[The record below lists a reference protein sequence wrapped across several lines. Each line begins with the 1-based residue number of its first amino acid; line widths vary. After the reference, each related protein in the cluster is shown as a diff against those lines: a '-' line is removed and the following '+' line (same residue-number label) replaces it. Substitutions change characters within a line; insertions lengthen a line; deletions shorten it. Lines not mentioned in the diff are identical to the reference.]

1 VPKKLYLATFGCRT
15 NQADSAA
22 IRDSLFNDGFEETE
36 RCEEADVIV
45 VNSCTVTQ
53 RSDQQVRQLSR
64 KLRRENPSA
73 RLLVTGCYA
82 QRAPEVLSRIAG
94 IDAVVGNT
102 HRSQIPQILKELE
115 PRAGSAGIL
124 PACADASIDCGSSAS
139 RQDACAPREGSVS
152 AAHSEIAAIYRDD
165 FARARVIGESP
176 AVQLGGRTRPFV
188 KIQDGC
194 DAKCSYC
201 IIPAV
206 RGPSRSVPPQPVL
219 DQVRDLARRGFKE
232 IVVTGI
238 HIGTYG
244 FHLEPR
250 YSLDRLL
257 AEIVEIPELVQVR
270 ISSLEPME
278 LSRKVIDIASRTDKI
293 APHFHICLQSGSD
306 RILKAMRR
314 PYKTA
319 RFASIVEMIRERIPD
334 AGIGTDVIVGFPG
347 ETQEDHRDTLAFV
360 EKMPFTYLH
369 CFPYSDRPGTPSCT
383 TDGHVEA
390 EQIRRRSAALRSIS
404 SCKNRAFRRSFLGRT
419 LRVLTLADQEEG
431 KRLALSGNYLRVRL
445 PLDTPANVMLDVQIT
460 GEAGE
465 DLAGRWNPVNP
476 EPIAKIGF

>member
-1 VPKKLYLATFGCRT
+1 MPKKLYLATFGCRT

-22 IRDSLFNDGFEETE
+22 IRDSLFSDGFEETDQ
-36 RCEEADVIV
+36 CAEADLIV

-64 KLRRENPSA
+64 KLRRENPTA

-82 QRAPEVLSRIAG
+82 QRAPEVLSRISG

-102 HRSQIPQILKELE
+102 HRAQIPQIVRE
-115 PRAGSAGIL
+115 L
-124 PACADASIDCGSSAS
+124 PARSSIST
-139 RQDACAPREGSVS
+139 
-152 AAHSEIAAIYRDD
+152 AHSEIAAIYRDD
-165 FARARVIGESP
+165 FTRIRAIGESP
-176 AVQLGGRTRPFV
+176 AVQLGGRTRPFI

-201 IIPAV
+201 IIPTV
-206 RGPSRSVPPQPVL
+206 RGPSRSVPPQLVL
-219 DQVRDLARRGFKE
+219 EQVRDLACRGFKE
-232 IVVTGI
+232 IVLTGI

-257 AEIVEIPELVQVR
+257 NEIVEIPDLVQVR

-278 LSRKVIDIASRTDKI
+278 LSRKVIELASRTDKI

-319 RFASIVEMIRERIPD
+319 RFASIVELIRERIPD

-347 ETQEDHRDTLAFV
+347 ETEEDHRETMAFV
-360 EKMPFTYLH
+360 ENLPFTYLH
-369 CFPYSDRPGTPSCT
+369 CFPYSDRPGTPACT
-383 TDGHVEA
+383 ISGHVEA
-390 EQIRRRSAALRSIS
+390 DQIRRRSAALRLIS
-404 SCKNRAFRRSFLGRT
+404 LSKNRAFRRSFVGRA

-445 PLDTPANVMLDVQIT
+445 PLDAPPNLMLDVTIT
-460 GEAGE
+460 GEEGE
-465 DLAGRWNPVNP
+465 DLVGCV
-476 EPIAKIGF
+476 KV

>member
-1 VPKKLYLATFGCRT
+1 MAKKLYLATFGCRT

-22 IRDSLFNDGFEETE
+22 IRDSLFSEGYEETD
-36 RCEEADVIV
+36 RCAEADVIV

-64 KLRRENPSA
+64 KLRRENPRA

-82 QRAPEVLSRIAG
+82 QRAPEVLSQIAG

-102 HRSQIPQILKELE
+102 HRFQIPQIVKKLK
-115 PRAGSAGIL
+115 PGSAG
-124 PACADASIDCGSSAS
+124 A
-139 RQDACAPREGSVS
+139 
-152 AAHSEIAAIYRDD
+152 AAHLEIAAIYRDD
-165 FARARVIGESP
+165 FSRARVIGESP
-176 AVQLGGRTRPFV
+176 AMQLGGRTRPFV

-194 DAKCSYC
+194 DAGCSYC

-206 RGPSRSVPPQPVL
+206 RGPSRSVPPPLVL
-219 DQVRDLARRGFKE
+219 DQVRDLARVGFKE
-232 IVVTGI
+232 IVLTGI

-257 AEIVEIPELVQVR
+257 AQIVEIPELVQVR

-278 LSRKVIDIASRTDKI
+278 LSRKVIELASRTDKI
-293 APHFHICLQSGSD
+293 ATHFHICLQSGSD

-319 RFASIVEMIRERIPD
+319 RFASIVDMIRERIPD

-347 ETQEDHRDTLAFV
+347 ETEEDHRETLAFI
-360 EKMPFTYLH
+360 ERMPFTYLH
-369 CFPYSDRPGTPSCT
+369 CFPYSDRPGTPACT
-383 TDGHVEA
+383 LSGHVGPD
-390 EQIRRRSAALRSIS
+390 QIRRRSAALRAIS
-404 SCKNRAFRRSFLGRT
+404 VSKNRSFRRGFVGRT

-445 PLDTPANVMLDVQIT
+445 PLDTPPNVILEVEIT
-460 GEAGE
+460 GEQGE
-465 DLAGRWNPVNP
+465 DLV
-476 EPIAKIGF
+476 GFRL

>member
-1 VPKKLYLATFGCRT
+1 MPKKLYLATFGCRT

-22 IRDSLFNDGFEETE
+22 IRDSLFSEGFEETD
-36 RCEEADVIV
+36 RCAEADVIV

-64 KLRRENPSA
+64 KLRRENPRA

-82 QRAPEVLSRIAG
+82 QREPEALSRIAG
-94 IDAVVGNT
+94 VDAVVGNT
-102 HRSQIPQILKELE
+102 HRAQIPQIVKQLR
-115 PRAGSAGIL
+115 PDG
-124 PACADASIDCGSSAS
+124 AST
-139 RQDACAPREGSVS
+139 
-152 AAHSEIAAIYRDD
+152 AHSEIAAIYRDD
-165 FARARVIGESP
+165 FARVRAIGESP
-176 AVQLGGRTRPFV
+176 AVQIGGRTRPFV

-194 DAKCSYC
+194 DAICSYC

-206 RGPSRSVPPQPVL
+206 RGPSRSVPPRLVVE
-219 DQVRDLARRGFKE
+219 QVRDLARRGFKE
-232 IVVTGI
+232 IVLTGI

-257 AEIVEIPELVQVR
+257 NEIVEVPESVQVR

-278 LSRKVIDIASRTDKI
+278 LSRKVIDLASRTDKI

-319 RFASIVEMIRERIPD
+319 RFQAIVEMIRERIPA

-347 ETQEDHRDTLAFV
+347 ETEEDHRETLVFV

-369 CFPYSDRPGTPSCT
+369 CFPYSDRPGTVSSLMA
-383 TDGHVEA
+383 GHVGA
-390 EQIRRRSAALRSIS
+390 DQVRRRSADLRAIS
-404 SCKNRAFRRSFLGRT
+404 SRKNRLFRRGFVGKT
-419 LRVLTLADQEEG
+419 LRVLTLSDEEEG

-445 PLDTPANVMLDVQIT
+445 PIKTPPNLMLEVQIT
-460 GEAGE
+460 GEEGQ
-465 DLAGRWNPVNP
+465 DLVGQA
-476 EPIAKIGF
+476 ADS

>member
-1 VPKKLYLATFGCRT
+1 MPKKLYLATFGCRT

-22 IRDSLFNDGFEETE
+22 IRDSLFSEGFEETD
-36 RCEEADVIV
+36 RCSEADVIV

-82 QRAPEVLSRIAG
+82 QRAPEVLSRISA

-102 HRSQIPQILKELE
+102 HRTQIPQIIRE
-115 PRAGSAGIL
+115 L
-124 PACADASIDCGSSAS
+124 PARGSIGT
-139 RQDACAPREGSVS
+139 
-152 AAHSEIAAIYRDD
+152 AHSEIAAIYRDD
-165 FARARVIGESP
+165 FARVRTIGESP

-194 DAKCSYC
+194 DAKCGYC

-206 RGPSRSVPPQPVL
+206 RGPSRSVPPQLVVE
-219 DQVRDLARRGFKE
+219 QVRDLARRGFKE
-232 IVVTGI
+232 IVLTGI

-278 LSRKVIDIASRTDKI
+278 LSRKVIELASQTGRI

-314 PYKTA
+314 PYKAA
-319 RFASIVEMIRERIPD
+319 RFAAIVESIRERIPD

-347 ETQEDHRDTLAFV
+347 ETEEDHRETVAFV

-369 CFPYSDRPGTPSCT
+369 CFPYSDRPGTSACT
-383 TDGHVEA
+383 LSGHVEA
-390 EQIRRRSAALRSIS
+390 DQIRRRSATLRSIS
-404 SCKNRAFRRSFLGRT
+404 LSKNRVFRQGFVGKA

-445 PLDTPANVMLDVQIT
+445 PLDTPSNLMLDVTIT
-460 GEAGE
+460 GEQGE
-465 DLAGRWNPVNP
+465 DLVGTS
-476 EPIAKIGF
+476 I

>member
-1 VPKKLYLATFGCRT
+1 MPKKLYLATFGCRT

-22 IRDSLFNDGFEETE
+22 IRDSLFSEGFEETD
-36 RCEEADVIV
+36 RCSEADVIV

-64 KLRRENPSA
+64 RLRRENPSA

-82 QRAPEVLSRIAG
+82 QRAPEALSRISA

-102 HRSQIPQILKELE
+102 HRAQIPQIIREL
-115 PRAGSAGIL
+115 PVRGSIGT
-124 PACADASIDCGSSAS
+124 
-139 RQDACAPREGSVS
+139 
-152 AAHSEIAAIYRDD
+152 AHSEIAAIYRDD
-165 FARARVIGESP
+165 FARVRTIGESP

-194 DAKCSYC
+194 DAKCGYC
-201 IIPAV
+201 IIPTV
-206 RGPSRSVPPQPVL
+206 RGPSRSVPPQLVVE
-219 DQVRDLARRGFKE
+219 QVRDLARRGFKE
-232 IVVTGI
+232 IVLTGI

-257 AEIVEIPELVQVR
+257 AEIVETPELVQVR

-278 LSRKVIDIASRTDKI
+278 LSRKVIELASRTGRI

-314 PYKTA
+314 PYKAA
-319 RFASIVEMIRERIPD
+319 RFAAIVESIRERIPN

-347 ETQEDHRDTLAFV
+347 ETEEDHRETVAFV

-369 CFPYSDRPGTPSCT
+369 CFPYSDRPGTAACAIS
-383 TDGHVEA
+383 GHVEA
-390 EQIRRRSAALRSIS
+390 DQIRRRSATLRSIS
-404 SCKNRAFRRSFLGRT
+404 LSKNRVFRQGFVGKA

-445 PLDTPANVMLDVQIT
+445 PLDTPSNLMLDVTIT
-460 GEAGE
+460 GEQGE
-465 DLAGRWNPVNP
+465 DLVGTS
-476 EPIAKIGF
+476 I

>member
-1 VPKKLYLATFGCRT
+1 MPKKLYLATFGCRT

-22 IRDSLFNDGFEETE
+22 IRDSLFNEGFEETE
-36 RCEEADVIV
+36 RCEEADIIV

-64 KLRRENPSA
+64 KLRRENPGA

-82 QRAPEVLSRIAG
+82 QRDPDALSRIAG
-94 IDAVVGNT
+94 IDAVIGNT
-102 HRSQIPQILKELE
+102 HRSQIPQIIKELQ
-115 PRAGSAGIL
+115 PQA
-124 PACADASIDCGSSAS
+124 
-139 RQDACAPREGSVS
+139 SVS
-152 AAHSEIAAIYRDD
+152 TAHSEIAAIYRDD
-165 FARARVIGESP
+165 FARVRAIGESP

-201 IIPAV
+201 IIPSV
-206 RGPSRSVPPQPVL
+206 RGPSRSVPPELVL
-219 DQVRDLARRGFKE
+219 GQVRDLALRGFKE
-232 IVVTGI
+232 IVLTGI

-244 FHLEPR
+244 FHLQPR
-250 YSLDRLL
+250 YLLDRLL
-257 AEIVEIPELVQVR
+257 AEIVELPGLVQVR

-278 LSRKVIDIASRTDKI
+278 LSRKVIELASRTNKI

-319 RFASIVEMIRERIPD
+319 RFASIVETIRERIPH

-347 ETQEDHRDTLAFV
+347 ETEEDHRQTVDFV

-369 CFPYSDRPGTPSCT
+369 CFPYSDRPGTASSTMP
-383 TDGHVEA
+383 GHVA
-390 EQIRRRSAALRSIS
+390 PDQIRRRSAALRMIS
-404 SCKNRAFRRSFLGRT
+404 SNKNRRFRRGFLGRR
-419 LRVLTLADQEEG
+419 LRVLTLADQAGG

-445 PLDTPANVMLDVQIT
+445 PLDTPPNLMLEVEIT

-465 DLAGRWNPVNP
+465 DLVGLPP
-476 EPIAKIGF
+476 K

>member
-22 IRDSLFNDGFEETE
+22 IRDSLFSEGFEETE

-64 KLRRENPSA
+64 KLRRENPGA

-94 IDAVVGNT
+94 IDAVVGNS
-102 HRSQIPQILKELE
+102 HRSQIPQIVRELT
-115 PRAGSAGIL
+115 PGR
-124 PACADASIDCGSSAS
+124 P
-139 RQDACAPREGSVS
+139 VS
-152 AAHSEIAAIYRDD
+152 AAHAEIAAVFRDD
-165 FARARVIGESP
+165 FARVRAIGESP

-194 DAKCSYC
+194 DARCSYC

-206 RGPSRSVPPQPVL
+206 RGPSRSVPPQLVL
-219 DQVRDLARRGFKE
+219 GQVRELAQLGFKE
-232 IVVTGI
+232 IVLTGI

-257 AEIVEIPELVQVR
+257 AEIVGIPELVQVR

-278 LSRKVIDIASRTDKI
+278 LSRKIIELASRTDKI

-319 RFASIVEMIRERIPD
+319 RFASIVNLVRERIPE

-347 ETQEDHRDTLAFV
+347 ETEEEHRETLSFV
-360 EKMPFTYLH
+360 ESLPFTYLH
-369 CFPYSDRPGTPSCT
+369 CFPYSDRPGTASWTMP
-383 TDGHVEA
+383 GHVEA
-390 EQIRRRSAALRSIS
+390 DRIRRRSAALRSIS
-404 SCKNRAFRRSFLGRT
+404 ATKNREFRRSFVGKT
-419 LRVLTLADQEEG
+419 LRVLTLSDQEEG

-445 PLDTPANVMLDVQIT
+445 PIDTPPNAMLDVKIT
-460 GEAGE
+460 GEEGY
-465 DLAGRWNPVNP
+465 DLVGLNPLTANS
-476 EPIAKIGF
+476 